1 MKFKISRANES
12 KFDSGLRGFFKYRDL
27 GIEEGTEGEFGANII
42 KAVPGEHAKG
52 DWHYHLLDFQMVLI
66 LKGWVTFEYEG
77 EGTFTFKK
85 GDSVY
90 QPPRIRHRE
99 IEHSEDL
106 ELVEVTKPAKFETI
120 AV

>member
-27 GIEEGTEGEFGANII
+27 GIEEGTEGEVGANII

-66 LKGWVTFEYEG
+66 LEGWVTFEYEG

-85 GDSVY
+85 ETPVY
-90 QPPRIRHRE
+90 QPPKY
-99 IEHSEDL
+99 
-106 ELVEVTKPAKFETI
+106 VTEK
-120 AV
+120 

>member
-1 MKFKISRANES
+1 MKFKISRADEN

-66 LKGWVTFEYEG
+66 LEGWVTFEYEG

-90 QPPRIRHRE
+90 QPPKIRHRE